1 MPYFERENIL
11 FIHIPKT
18 GGTSVEKY
26 FSIRTRTHLAPRSL
40 YLRYYHDTIQSELD
54 KYKQAWKYNH
64 KVVHSSPI
72 RGGLFNSFLY
82 NTSQHTAANVAT
94 DDISDENNK
103 TPEYRDFKRVQVA
116 KEVEHSLQH
125 LTWLEMQQ
133 YEMVLWDTDKQ
144 RRIVSNDLYKRNDC
158 EIITVVRN
166 PYDRTISDL
175 LFNGIITEQTIQ
187 LPETVYKK
195 LKKYLA
201 KDDTF
206 DNHKLPQYMYITDKD
221 GNLVENIIILRTET
235 LTDDMKHIGFTD
247 FNYNLQTSKC
257 CLESKETKYSAAL
270 NSKSIA
276 LINQYYKRDFE
287 LFGYPMLSG

>member
-1 MPYFERENIL
+1 MPYFEKENIL

-18 GGTSVEKY
+18 GGTSIEKY
-26 FSIRTRTHLAPRSL
+26 LSIRTRTQLTPRSL
-40 YLRYYHDTIQSELD
+40 YLRYYPETIQSEID
-54 KYKQAWKYNH
+54 KYRQSWKSSHKIKQM
-64 KVVHSSPI
+64 HSN
-72 RGGLFNSFLY
+72 RNGLFNSFLY
-82 NTSQHTAANVAT
+82 STIRVAT
-94 DDISDENNK
+94 DDDSDENNK
-103 TPEYRDFKRVQVA
+103 SPEYRDFKRVQVA
-116 KEVEHSLQH
+116 KEVAHSLQH

-133 YEMVLWDTDKQ
+133 YETILWDTDKQ

-175 LFNGIITEQTIQ
+175 LFNGIITKQTIQ
-187 LPETVYKK
+187 FPENVYKK

-201 KDDTF
+201 KEDTF
-206 DNHKLPQYMYITDKD
+206 DNHKLPQYMYIVDKD
-221 GNLVENIIILRTET
+221 DNLVENIIILRTET

-257 CLESKETKYSAAL
+257 SLESKKTKYSAAL
-270 NSKSIA
+270 NSKSIS

-287 LFGYPMLSG
+287 LFGYSMLPE